1 MKFLVQTEQKMFASD
16 SEYESM
22 GAWIYY
28 AAAVV
33 GAVIGLL
40 AVGDSAIQ
48 GDFAISAFTRMA
60 LTTLGLGLCAFACVD
75 SVIRIPNGK
84 TAAKKAVYNCLAIIV
99 AMVVGAVAAI
109 VVIIVVGILL
119 VFLILSG
126 GLKGGFSSGSKST
139 DMPSVIHGDDG
150 EVNYIRRDNGD
161 GTYTTQSNRR
171 IRTDGSYDD

>member
-1 MKFLVQTEQKMFASD
+1 MKFLVETEQKMFASD

-28 AAAVV
+28 VAAVV

-48 GDFAISAFTRMA
+48 GDFAVSAFTCMA

-75 SVIRIPNGK
+75 SVIRIPNGR
-84 TAAKKAVYNCLAIIV
+84 TAVKKAVYNCFAIIV
-99 AMVVGAVAAI
+99 AIVVGAIAAI
-109 VVIIVVGILL
+109 VVIILVGLFL
-119 VFLILSG
+119 VFLLLSG
-126 GLKGGFSSGSKST
+126 GLKGAFSSGSKSADT
-139 DMPSVIHGDDG
+139 PGVIHGDDG

-161 GTYTTQSNRR
+161 GTYTTQSNRK
-171 IRTDGSYDD
+171 IRTDGSYVD